1 MKSTLTKV
9 AVLVMSISLAACSTN
24 TQKENTTIGAVTGA
38 VGGGLV
44 GSLFGG
50 GTGKVIAVGVGA
62 VAGALLGGYVGHNM
76 QSSDNMHMNNSLN
89 NAPAGSTRQWTNKK
103 TGAHYSMT
111 TGQKVMV
118 SGYNNCRQYQTTVTM
133 SGKTQVINGTACR
146 AKNGKWETVASNQ

>member
-1 MKSTLTKV
+1 MKSTLIKL

-50 GTGKVIAVGVGA
+50 GTGKVVAIGVGA
-62 VAGALLGGYVGHNM
+62 IAGGLLGGYAGHNM
-76 QSSDNMHMNNSLN
+76 QHADSNNMNSTLN
-89 NAPAGSTRQWTNKK
+89 NQPSGKTKTWTNKK

-111 TGQKVMV
+111 PGQKVVV
-118 SGYNNCRQYQTTVTM
+118 SGYSNCRQYQTIVTN
-133 SGKTQVINGTACR
+133 SGKQQVINGTACR
-146 AKNGKWETVASNQ
+146 MKNGAWQTVASNQ